1 MPQYQLIADM
11 ELWDFKGGNTT
22 FKKKKIFYGW
32 KIVGAGALVQG
43 YASTV
48 FWRGFTAFFD
58 PIADSL
64 GGSRAL
70 AAAGMSIQRS
80 EGGMISPFVG
90 IVLKK
95 FGIKK
100 VMSFGIFATG
110 LSFVL
115 MGFIQ
120 EIWHFYLCISLLTLG
135 MSFGT
140 FIVLVATVGNWFIEK
155 RKLALSLMMS
165 ASGIGGLIVPVL
177 VELISNFGWR
187 PIIIF
192 AGIGFWIIGFP
203 ATLVMRSAP
212 EDYGLNPDGKDQ
224 IETENNLN
232 SNNKSSR
239 DKTVKEIFKS
249 PTFWKF
255 AIATSMCQ
263 GLFALNLL
271 HIPALTSFDV
281 SLTLAGFSIAII
293 AFADVGSRLFIGFSS
308 NKLNPKLLMSI
319 CFFILGIGSLSL
331 SLIGQE
337 LFGIKINNY
346 VLIIIF
352 SLSWGGGFGASIP
365 LRLSMVA
372 DFFGRKNYG
381 TAIGM
386 MSTIGGIF
394 SAIAPILG
402 GLVYDL
408 FETYRISF
416 AVGSILVF
424 LAIPLLLSIKT
435 EN

>member
-1 MPQYQLIADM
+1 M
-11 ELWDFKGGNTT
+11 
-22 FKKKKIFYGW
+22 
-32 KIVGAGALVQG
+32 
-43 YASTV
+43 
-48 FWRGFTAFFD
+48 
-58 PIADSL
+58 SL
-64 GGSRAL
+64 
-70 AAAGMSIQRS
+70 QRS

-90 IVLKK
+90 VVLKK

-100 VMSFGIFATG
+100 VMSFGIFTTG

-120 EIWHFYLCISLLTLG
+120 ELWHFYLCISLLTIG

-165 ASGIGGLIVPVL
+165 ASGIGGLLVPIL
-177 VELISNFGWR
+177 VELISNYGWR

-192 AGIGFWIIGFP
+192 SGIGFWVIGFP
-203 ATLVMRSAP
+203 ATFVMRSSP
-212 EDYGLNPDGKDQ
+212 EDYGMSPDGIDYSEGESEINLKNSQKKD
-224 IETENNLN
+224 
-232 SNNKSSR
+232 KS
-239 DKTVKEIFKS
+239 VKEIFKS

-271 HIPALTSFDV
+271 HIPALTSFNV
-281 SLTLAGFSIAII
+281 PLTFAGFSIAII
-293 AFADVGSRLFIGFSS
+293 AFADVGSRLLIGFSS
-308 NKLNPKLLMSI
+308 NNLNPKILMCI

-331 SLIGQE
+331 SLVNQE
-337 LFGIKINNY
+337 IFGFKINSY
-346 VLIIIF
+346 VLITIF
-352 SLSWGGGFGASIP
+352 ALSWGGGFGASIP

-394 SAIAPILG
+394 SAIAPIVG

-424 LAIPLLLSIKT
+424 IAIPLLLSIKN
-435 EN
+435 ES